1 MYDWIESTFNV
12 SGGATQAIAVV
23 LALVVVLLLFSL
35 FVFVLKRLMGSNAP
49 LNRSRQPRVAVM
61 DSTTVDT
68 RRRLVLIRRDN
79 IEHLLLIGGPSDVVV
94 EQNIVRNAPI
104 AGTRHLPNTAA
115 AQTGQSQLKV
125 PTAPGPDIPFKPDE
139 TAPQPQAA
147 PRKNPPMSAPMRQ
160 ASAGPSALTSAKP
173 VTPER
178 VAQPT
183 PPKNSSEPVPFE
195 AVPQKDLPDQAPTEP
210 VRSTN
215 TAANLLRAATQNGF
229 NRSSNAAPAPKVEPV
244 TTAPAETSIGE
255 APAVK
260 VEPQALSEAGPD
272 KMAETGSSFR
282 NLARSIAGRER
293 PSQSSGHTI
302 TPPASGPAARA
313 KTALLKP
320 VETPGAGAKSETV
333 LAEPDLQIGE
343 EIVEKAETD
352 NVPAEA
358 LGAEITAEA
367 LETDT
372 GPSQDMSEAAPET
385 VEEPVFDE
393 DPQDKAVEAV
403 EPETAEMLPAS
414 AEETVSEETP
424 AQKEIK
430 LDLDLADLMEED
442 VPPSKPDE
450 YAPQKRADTERQP
463 AQTQVQAAKTTAPV
477 SSTSALL
484 EIVPGAPQ
492 GQAAPRVVQGL
503 GDKNPIEDE
512 MAKILYELGGQPN
525 Q

>member
-104 AGTRHLPNTAA
+104 AGARQMPNVSAP
-115 AQTGQSQLKV
+115 QTVQPQLKV
-125 PTAPGPDIPFKPDE
+125 PTAPGPDIPLRPDEITPQPE
-139 TAPQPQAA
+139 TAP
-147 PRKNPPMSAPMRQ
+147 RKSPSVSPLVRQ
-160 ASAGPSALTSAKP
+160 ASAGPSALAAVKP
-173 VTPER
+173 AMPEKTAR
-178 VAQPT
+178 PT
-183 PPKNSSEPVPFE
+183 PPQGGGEPEPFE
-195 AVPQKDLPDQAPTEP
+195 ATPRKDQPEQASAEP
-210 VRSTN
+210 VRSSN
-215 TAANLLRAATQNGF
+215 TAASLLRAATQNGF
-229 NRSSNAAPAPKVEPV
+229 NRSTNASQTPKMEPV
-244 TTAPAETSIGE
+244 AATPVESSPVE

-260 VEPQALSEAGPD
+260 PEPQALSESAPD
-272 KMAETGSSFR
+272 RTAETGSSFR
-282 NLARSIAGRER
+282 KLARSIAGRER
-293 PSQSSGHTI
+293 PSQPGHTI
-302 TPPASGPAARA
+302 SPPASGPAARA

-320 VETPGAGAKSETV
+320 VETPQ
-333 LAEPDLQIGE
+333 LAENTEMQVTEPDAQRHD
-343 EIVEKAETD
+343 EIVEKSEIDVTMAEDLST
-352 NVPAEA
+352 
-358 LGAEITAEA
+358 T
-367 LETDT
+367 TT
-372 GPSQDMSEAAPET
+372 EAAPEINADLSQSMSEEAADPISET
-385 VEEPVFDE
+385 VIDHDQEEIGAMP
-393 DPQDKAVEAV
+393 V
-403 EPETAEMLPAS
+403 EPEPGEKLTAS
-414 AEETVSEETP
+414 AEDVETQEAPS
-424 AQKEIK
+424 QKEIK
-430 LDLDLADLMEED
+430 LELDLADLMEED

-450 YAPQKRADTERQP
+450 YAPDKQAETDRRP
-463 AQTQVQAAKTTAPV
+463 VQTQVQVAKTPAQA

-484 EIVPGAPQ
+484 DIVPGAPQ